1 MITPIILSGGSGT
14 RLWPLSR
21 KLHPKQL
28 LPLLHETSLLQDT
41 INRLEGLK
49 SIQKTVVI
57 CNEEYRFMVA
67 EQVHSTN
74 IGASAIILEP
84 VGRNTAPAIA
94 LAAFNALKENEGSA
108 NEDTILLVLP
118 ADHDIKNIAQFHQ
131 AIETGLQQA
140 AEGHFV
146 TFGII
151 PNSPETGYG
160 YIKAATTVGVNEVA
174 NIEKFVEKPD
184 LDTATKYLNEGGYY
198 WNSGMFMFKASDYL
212 NALQEFSPEIYE
224 ASQNAI
230 NTSQHDMD
238 FIRVGIEAFTKCPSD
253 SIDYAV
259 MEKVK
264 NAVVIPIDIG
274 WSDVGSWSALHDIGK
289 LDEDNNILIGDIKNV
304 STKNCYVRAE
314 HKLVT
319 TLGVEDLIIVDTDDA
334 LLVASKNHVQDIK
347 QIVETLSKEEREEV
361 LIHKRVCRPWGCY
374 QGIDHSDRFQAK
386 RITVNPGAV
395 LSLQLHHHR
404 AEHWVIVSGTAKV
417 TKGDDVFILTENES
431 TYIPLGTKHRL
442 ENIGKI
448 PLELIEVQTGSYL
461 GEDDIVRF
469 DDIYGRDASDES

>member
-1 MITPIILSGGSGT
+1 MITPVVLSGGSGT

-28 LPLLHETSLLQDT
+28 LPLLNETSLLQDT
-41 INRLEGLK
+41 INRLHGLNDLE
-49 SIQKTVVI
+49 STVII

-67 EQVHSTN
+67 EQARSTS
-74 IGASAIILEP
+74 IGTSAIILEP
-84 VGRNTAPAIA
+84 IGRNTAPAIA
-94 LAAFNALKENEGSA
+94 LAAINAVQTD
-108 NEDTILLVLP
+108 EDAVLLVLP
-118 ADHDIKNIAQFHQ
+118 ADHDIKNIEAFHD

-140 AEGHFV
+140 NNGQFV
-146 TFGII
+146 TFGIL
-151 PNSPETGYG
+151 PDKPETGYG
-160 YIKAATTVGVNEVA
+160 YIKSASSIGVNEVA
-174 NIEKFVEKPD
+174 DIDQFVEKPEID
-184 LDTATKYLNEGGYY
+184 VAKKYLEEGGYF
-198 WNSGMFMFKASDYL
+198 WNSGMFMFKAAEYL
-212 NALQEFSPEIYE
+212 KALQEFAPDIYSACLAAFDAAE
-224 ASQNAI
+224 R
-230 NTSQHDMD
+230 DMD
-238 FIRVGIEAFTKCPSD
+238 FIRVGVDAFSSCPSN

-259 MEKVK
+259 MEKVT
-264 NAVVIPIDIG
+264 NAVVIPVDIG
-274 WSDVGSWSALHDIGK
+274 WSDVGSWSVLHEIGEK
-289 LDEDNNILIGDIKNV
+289 DKNNNILIGD
-304 STKNCYVRAE
+304 TKSITTNGCYVRAE

-334 LLVASKNHVQDIK
+334 LLVANKNHVQDIK
-347 QIVETLSKEEREEV
+347 QIVNALSAEEREEV
-361 LIHKRVCRPWGCY
+361 SLHKRVCRPWGCY

-404 AEHWVIVSGTAKV
+404 AEHWIVVNGTAKV
-417 TKGDDVFILTENES
+417 TKGDDVFILSENES

-469 DDIYGRDASDES
+469 DDVYGREGNKK